1 MRESMLRHTMHVGI
15 ASNTYTIHYFDYFK
29 RRCLL
34 WRDVTSH
41 ILLWTNV
48 NLDGLKTECWC
59 QFITLNETK
68 WYKKCNCFTT
78 IRNVSIGHRCPYKM
92 HAEHR
97 ILLTPMC
104 DLDLILMDV
113 KIPRCTSSS
122 GKKCLVIKLYG
133 SSTFEFM
140 QWYKFGAIDILIRTS
155 ISPSGG
161 EKKYSQHNLTSVKDI
176 TRHRYYQVLGY
187 FLSWI
192 SPHYSCSTE

>member
-1 MRESMLRHTMHVGI
+1 MLRHMMHVGI

-34 WRDVTSH
+34 WRDVTSRV
-41 ILLWTNV
+41 LLWTNV

-78 IRNVSIGHRCPYKM
+78 IRHVSIGRRCPYKM

-104 DLDLILMDV
+104 DLGLILMDV
-113 KIPRCTSSS
+113 KIPRCTSSH

-133 SSTFEFM
+133 SSSFECM
-140 QWYKFGAIDILIRTS
+140 QWYIHL
-155 ISPSGG
+155 PQSG
-161 EKKYSQHNLTSVKDI
+161 EENKYSQHNLTYVKDI

-187 FLSWI
+187 FL
-192 SPHYSCSTE
+192 